1 VAFSWLSDRAT
12 VKAFEEAGAD
22 AVRIGLE
29 AVGEKE
35 ALAKLEEMARRV
47 LG

>member
-1 VAFSWLSDRAT
+1 ML
-12 VKAFEEAGAD
+12 KGFEAAGAD

-29 AVGEKE
+29 AAGEKE
-35 ALAKLEEMARRV
+35 ALAKLEEIARQV

>member
-1 VAFSWLSDRAT
+1 VAFSWLPDREA

-22 AVRIGLE
+22 AVRISLE
-29 AVGEKE
+29 AAGEKE
-35 ALAKLEEMARRV
+35 ALAKLEEIARTV